1 MKIMDMVHAK
11 LELANTMDVVLF
23 HHKMLKES
31 KIRKVK
37 VTSLV
42 DSGSINENIK
52 EQLGLEVMDRQIF
65 ESANGEKGTY
75 DISEPIEVRFI
86 NRSTTCR
93 ALILPGNS
101 EVLLGS
107 IPMEDLDV
115 IIDPKMQTLALPP
128 DRPYVA
134 QKALK

>member
-1 MKIMDMVHAK
+1 MKIMDMVHAE

-65 ESANGEKGTY
+65 ESANGEKATY